1 MVSFIL
7 HIKWEH
13 IFGRQ
18 QHFFFRLHTLKFFS
32 SMQLEKF
39 RKQTGKMLVVPKY
52 FFHPLHPK
60 LFLLEIQLKNR
71 IERILTYSNRKLYNQ
86 SSLNYLRGF
95 TSCENNSC
103 CRSELLPSR
112 FATCVNSPQ
121 NEFIVFCIHS
131 IRSFLGSVDNGL
143 GNTEIQKLHI
153 FVTDHSNVQLNCFKL
168 FL

>member
-1 MVSFIL
+1 
-7 HIKWEH
+7 
-13 IFGRQ
+13 
-18 QHFFFRLHTLKFFS
+18 
-32 SMQLEKF
+32 
-39 RKQTGKMLVVPKY
+39 MLVVVFWSWNKKWKSISSNDKLY
-52 FFHPLHPK
+52 FAFKMGTNIFFHPLHSK
-60 LFLLEIQLKNR
+60 LFMLEIQLKSQ
-71 IERILTYSNRKLYNQ
+71 IERILTYSNSKLYNQ

-143 GNTEIQKLHI
+143 GNTEI
-153 FVTDHSNVQLNCFKL
+153 
-168 FL
+168 

>member
-1 MVSFIL
+1 MDVDFCI
-7 HIKWEH
+7 
-13 IFGRQ
+13 
-18 QHFFFRLHTLKFFS
+18 
-32 SMQLEKF
+32 
-39 RKQTGKMLVVPKY
+39 
-52 FFHPLHPK
+52 
-60 LFLLEIQLKNR
+60 
-71 IERILTYSNRKLYNQ
+71 ILTTNQKILSKLSKLNKSNRKPHNQ

-131 IRSFLGSVDNGL
+131 IRSFLQVVLTMVQKMSEIIKMIKVVEFLDCFFL
-143 GNTEIQKLHI
+143 GYYRPFGPQNEFIVFRIH
-153 FVTDHSNVQLNCFKL
+153 QLRGF